1 MQLLLIIQE
10 IITTPALLVGL
21 IVLIGLVLQKKP
33 ADHVIKGTVATIIGF
48 ILLNQGSEFLQDGP
62 LADFSALF
70 NGDFHLEGVVP
81 NMEAVAAVS
90 MASYAYQVSMIMFF
104 GMLANL
110 ILAKWSLLPY
120 IFLTGH
126 HTLYM
131 ASLLTVVLNLTGM
144 AQWKVILSGSLFL
157 GFMMVTMPAIIQC
170 EMNRVTGT
178 DRIALGHFSSI
189 GYLLAARVAKWVSRP
204 GKTETA
210 EDEASGKTNEK
221 KKDTK
226 KDTRKIEDFRFPKA
240 LAFMRDSNVGIFLAM
255 TCLFLILSGIAASHG
270 DLSRMNTS
278 YASGSYRSF
287 IIYSLIQGAMF
298 AAAIYIILAG
308 VRLIVAEIVP
318 AFKGIAKKM
327 VPSAKPAVDCPI
339 LFSYAPNAAM
349 IGFLM
354 SFLGG
359 IVMMGLMMLL
369 NYVEGYQLI
378 PVIIPGVVAHFFCG
392 GTAGVFANSE
402 GGVKGCLIG
411 SFVHGIFIS
420 LLPLCVMP
428 LLGALNMSGTTF
440 SDSDFC
446 VAGVVVGMLSR
457 ILPENGM
464 ILVSLLLFLSPIA
477 WRFLRPKK
485 REIAN

>member
-10 IITTPALLVGL
+10 IISTPALLVGL

-33 ADHVIKGTVATIIGF
+33 ADHVVKGTVTTIIGF
-48 ILLNQGSEFLQDGP
+48 ILLNMGSNFLQDGP
-62 LADFSALF
+62 LADFSTLF
-70 NGDFHLEGVVP
+70 NSDFHLEGVVP
-81 NMEAVAAVS
+81 NMEAVSAVS
-90 MASYAYQVSMIMFF
+90 MARYAYQVSMIMLF

-110 ILAKWSLLPY
+110 VLAKWSLLPY

-144 AQWKVILSGSLFL
+144 SQWKVIFSGSLFL
-157 GFMMVTMPAIIQC
+157 GFMMVIMPAIIQP
-170 EMNRVTGT
+170 EMNRVTGS

-189 GYLLAARVAKWVSRP
+189 GYLLAAKCAKWVSRP
-204 GKTETA
+204 GRREEA
-210 EDEASGKTNEK
+210 EAE
-221 KKDTK
+221 KDTK
-226 KDTRKIEDFRFPKA
+226 KIEDFSFPKT

-255 TCLFLILSGIAASHG
+255 TALFLILSGIAASRG
-270 DLSRMNTS
+270 NLSRLDTM
-278 YASGSYRSF
+278 YVSGEYRSF
-287 IIYSLIQGAMF
+287 ITYSLIQGAMF
-298 AAAIYIILAG
+298 AAGIYIILAG

-428 LLGALNMSGTTF
+428 LLGSLNLSGTTF

-446 VAGVVVGMLSR
+446 VAGVAVGLLSKV
-457 ILPENGM
+457 LSENGM
-464 ILVSLLLFLSPIA
+464 ILVSLLLFISPILY
-477 WRFLRPKK
+477 RFLRSKK
-485 REIAN
+485 REAA